1 MYSGRNNDNSESL
14 NVSNK
19 SNINKEQVKKQN
31 TENNI
36 LKPSQN
42 PSNNENNKQNDNNQN
57 LFNLNISPENQV
69 NYKKNGFSPPFPWQQ
84 IITWIFFIGNTLIF
98 TIFTLP
104 LYSNKNNG
112 GLKNFIIIIF
122 IVFTFLVFFF
132 GFISTI
138 IDPSDNLFKK
148 EIEKKKEFIKNKKNY
163 ILEISKN
170 EPFCI
175 ICCSNIS
182 DNSKHC
188 KKCNKCIENFDHH
201 CNWLNNCIG
210 KYNYSFFYSLLFILI
225 LNSFFVFGVGINVF
239 IHSKKEDKK
248 KIKYIMTLII
258 SISDLIL
265 GGNLIYLFSVHTYF
279 IYKGI
284 STYEYILMKY
294 NEENKNENNNII
306 QNNANNENNNNNNN
320 NNKSEE
326 QNLGHQY
333 ENLSLFQ
340 KNNYVGNEDTR
351 NVSRGKIDIIKT
363 NYGKNKNKIYSNE
376 LIEKLEMIQKKM
388 SHKNQNLTDSNT
400 NQTNNIFELKNE
412 KIIIDDINAKENIF
426 LPMVNEIYHTEGKN
440 STNQKTNLIN
450 SQFEQNK
457 CHK

>member
-19 SNINKEQVKKQN
+19 SNSNKEKVKKQN
-31 TENNI
+31 TENTI
-36 LKPSQN
+36 LKPSQKE
-42 PSNNENNKQNDNNQN
+42 SNNESNKQNDNNQN

-84 IITWIFFIGNTLIF
+84 IITWIFFIVNTLIF

-112 GLKNFIIIIF
+112 SLKNFIIIIF
-122 IVFTFLVFFF
+122 IIFTILVFFF

-148 EIEKKKEFIKNKKNY
+148 EIEKKKEYIKNKKNY

-210 KYNYSFFYSLLFILI
+210 KYNYSFFYSLLLILI
-225 LNSFFVFGVGINVF
+225 LNSFFVFGVGLNAF
-239 IHSKKEDKK
+239 IKSNIEDKK
-248 KIKYIMTLII
+248 KLKNIMTLII
-258 SISDLIL
+258 TISDLIL
-265 GGNLIYLFSVHTYF
+265 GGNLVYLFSVHTYF

-306 QNNANNENNNNNNN
+306 QNNINNENNNN

-412 KIIIDDINAKENIF
+412 KIIIDDIHAKENIF
-426 LPMVNEIYHTEGKN
+426 LPMVNEIYHTEGKSN
-440 STNQKTNLIN
+440 INQKNNMIN
-450 SQFEQNK
+450 SRFEQNK
-457 CHK
+457 FHK

>member
-1 MYSGRNNDNSESL
+1 MYSGRNNDNSENL

-19 SNINKEQVKKQN
+19 SNSNKEKVKKQN
-31 TENNI
+31 TENTI
-36 LKPSQN
+36 LKPSQKE
-42 PSNNENNKQNDNNQN
+42 SNNENNKQNDNNQN

-210 KYNYSFFYSLLFILI
+210 KYNYSFFYSLLLILI
-225 LNSFFVFGVGINVF
+225 LNSFFVFGVGLNAF
-239 IHSKKEDKK
+239 IKSNIEDKK
-248 KIKYIMTLII
+248 KLKNIMTLII
-258 SISDLIL
+258 TISDLIL
-265 GGNLIYLFSVHTYF
+265 GGNLIYLFCVHTYF
-279 IYKGI
+279 IFKGI

-306 QNNANNENNNNNNN
+306 QNNVNNENHNN

-412 KIIIDDINAKENIF
+412 KIIIDDIHAKENIF

-440 STNQKTNLIN
+440 NINQKKNMIN
-450 SQFEQNK
+450 SKFDQNK
-457 CHK
+457 FHK

>member
-148 EIEKKKEFIKNKKNY
+148 EIEKKKEFLKINKHY

-170 EPFCI
+170 LPFCI

-182 DNSKHC
+182 DKSKHC
-188 KKCNKCIENFDHH
+188 KQCNKCIENFDHH

-210 KYNYSFFYSLLFILI
+210 KYNYSFFYIFLLILI
-225 LNSFFVFGVGINVF
+225 LNSFFIFSTGIYVF
-239 IHSKKEDKK
+239 INCENKDKK
-248 KIKYIMTLII
+248 KLKFILTFII
-258 SISDLIL
+258 SLINCCVGIIL
-265 GGNLIYLFSVHTYF
+265 TYLFIAHTYF

-284 STYEYILMKY
+284 STYEYHLK
-294 NEENKNENNNII
+294 EKNKEKLQDDIKI
-306 QNNANNENNNNNNN
+306 SNNNNNN
-320 NNKSEE
+320 NNKVNNNKSEE
-326 QNLGHQY
+326 QFLKQQY
-333 ENLSLFQ
+333 ENNNLFE
-340 KNNYVGNEDTR
+340 NNHIIE
-351 NVSRGKIDIIKT
+351 KINNNNKITYNSNLHSKKDFIKT
-363 NYGKNKNKIYSNE
+363 KFGKNKNKIYCNE
-376 LIEKLEMIQKKM
+376 LIEKLDAIQKKSM
-388 SHKNQNLTDSNT
+388 AKNLFSTEENT
-400 NQTNNIFELKNE
+400 IQTNPIFEVKNE
-412 KIIIDDINAKENIF
+412 KIFIDDINAKENIF
-426 LPMVNEIYHTEGKN
+426 LPIINEIYHP
-440 STNQKTNLIN
+440 
-450 SQFEQNK
+450 QNK
-457 CHK
+457 NNK

>member
-14 NVSNK
+14 NVCNK
-19 SNINKEQVKKQN
+19 SNSNKEKVKKQN
-31 TENNI
+31 TENTI
-36 LKPSQN
+36 LKPSQKE
-42 PSNNENNKQNDNNQN
+42 SNNENNKQNDNNQN
-57 LFNLNISPENQV
+57 LFNLNISPENQMK
-69 NYKKNGFSPPFPWQQ
+69 YKKNGFSPPYPWQQ
-84 IITWIFFIGNTLIF
+84 IITWIFFIVNTLIF

-112 GLKNFIIIIF
+112 SLKNFIIIIF
-122 IVFTFLVFFF
+122 IIFTILVFFF

-148 EIEKKKEFIKNKKNY
+148 EIEKKKEYIKNKKNY

-210 KYNYSFFYSLLFILI
+210 KYNYSFFYSLLLILI
-225 LNSFFVFGVGINVF
+225 LNSFFVFGVGLNAF
-239 IHSKKEDKK
+239 IKSNIEDKK
-248 KIKYIMTLII
+248 KLKNIMTLII
-258 SISDLIL
+258 TISDLIL
-265 GGNLIYLFSVHTYF
+265 GGNLIYLFCVHTYF
-279 IYKGI
+279 IFKGI

-306 QNNANNENNNNNNN
+306 QNNVNNENHNN

-333 ENLSLFQ
+333 ENLHLFQ
-340 KNNYVGNEDTR
+340 KNNNYVGNDNSKNEF
-351 NVSRGKIDIIKT
+351 RGRIDNIKT

-376 LIEKLEMIQKKM
+376 LIEKLELIQKKM

-412 KIIIDDINAKENIF
+412 KIIIDDIHAKENIF

-440 STNQKTNLIN
+440 NINQKKNMIN
-450 SQFEQNK
+450 SKFEQNK
-457 CHK
+457 FHK